1 MIPARS
7 GQFFLPDFKS
17 GLHASSCLVSEWPA
31 SQIAAGEFQYSRRSC
46 CADLSAGKVGSCGAM
61 CVSRGG
67 IGWNKRTLSLC
78 TW

>member
-31 SQIAAGEFQYSRRSC
+31 SQIAAGEFST
-46 CADLSAGKVGSCGAM
+46 AGGAVALIFQLGKLVRVVQ
-61 CVSRGG
+61 CV
-67 IGWNKRTLSLC
+67 
-78 TW
+78 